1 MDLELI
7 EQGDGGDLIK
17 NSNDLSVIY
26 GFENEVYIALFGG
39 NVAQDT
45 PQKRNALDQDLS
57 FWGNNLLHPNDSS
70 VQFNSKTER
79 ALNTIPLTSSGRA
92 LIEQAAKDDLSY
104 LSVVGNVNVTVSIT
118 GVDRL
123 EIDVTIQQPTTTL
136 QNFSYLW
143 DATKQELNSTLN
155 NSRPFPVISR
165 SWDGSFDGSFI

>member
-7 EQGDGGDLIK
+7 ENGDGGDLIK

-92 LIEQAAKDDLSY
+92 LIQQAVSDDLDY
-104 LSVVGNVNVTVSIT
+104 LKVVGSVTVNVSIT
-118 GVDRL
+118 GVDMIEMDIQL
-123 EIDVTIQQPTTTL
+123 QQPATSA
-136 QNFSYLW
+136 QNFTYLW
-143 DATKQELNSTLN
+143 NATKQELIARINK
-155 NSRPFPVISR
+155 
-165 SWDGSFDGSFI
+165 

>member
-1 MDLELI
+1 MDFQLTEL
-7 EQGDGGDLIK
+7 GDGGELIQT
-17 NSNDLSVIY
+17 SNDVAVIY

-57 FWGNNLLHPNDSS
+57 FWGNNLLHPNDNS

-79 ALNTIPLTSSGRA
+79 ALNTIPLTSSGRS
-92 LIEQAAKDDLSY
+92 LIEQAVKDDLNY
-104 LSVVGNVNVTVSIT
+104 LSVVGKVNVTVSIT

-123 EIDVTIQQPTTTL
+123 EINGNIQQPATTS

-143 DATKQELNSTLN
+143 DATKQELLSTLN
-155 NSRPFPVISR
+155 NSLPFPVVSR
-165 SWDGSFDGSFI
+165 TFDGSFDNSFA